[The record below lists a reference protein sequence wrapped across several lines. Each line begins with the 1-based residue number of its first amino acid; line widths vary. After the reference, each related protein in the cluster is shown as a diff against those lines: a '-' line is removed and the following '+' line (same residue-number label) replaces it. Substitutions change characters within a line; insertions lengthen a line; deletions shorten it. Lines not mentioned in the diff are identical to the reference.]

1 MSLSREKIVK
11 MTPVDLPQTRVLIV
25 DRDSMSGDLLAGA
38 LMRDRKCAASAI
50 QPQGLLQEIAAG
62 NVELVVIGAE
72 LGSSQDNGLDL
83 AQSVSEAYPG
93 IPIVI
98 LLNASTSEAVVGAFR
113 CGARGVFS
121 RQQSI
126 AEFLDCVDRVTKG
139 CIWAGRDETEF
150 LLESFKGIA
159 MLHRLSSGES
169 PALTERELQVVR
181 LAATGK
187 TNRTIASELCLSEHT
202 VKNYLFR
209 VFEKLGV
216 TSRVELLFYLT
227 TRGQSLGL
235 WKAGQAQDSV
245 ASDAE
250 QYSS

>member
-1 MSLSREKIVK
+1 MIVK
-11 MTPVDLPQTRVLIV
+11 TSSVDVPEPRILIV

-38 LMRDRKCAASAI
+38 LMQGRKCAASAI
-50 QPQGLLQEIAAG
+50 QPQGLLQEVAAG

-72 LGSSQDNGLDL
+72 LGSSQESGFEL
-83 AQSVSEAYPG
+83 AQSVSDAYPS
-93 IPIVI
+93 IPIVV
-98 LLNASTSEAVVGAFR
+98 LLNASTSEAVINAFR

-121 RQQSI
+121 RQQAI
-126 AEFLDCVDRVTKG
+126 AEFLECVDRVKKG
-139 CIWAGRDETEF
+139 CIWAGREETEF
-150 LLESFKGIA
+150 LLESFKGIT
-159 MLHRLSSGES
+159 MLHRLNSGES

-187 TNRTIASELCLSEHT
+187 TNRAIANELCLSEHT
-202 VKNYLFR
+202 VKNYLFK

-235 WKAGQAQDSV
+235 WKAGQAQESV
-245 ASDAE
+245 AAGAE